1 VEELEDPAES
11 VLRGSSWSMLSVPS
25 LVTFLWST
33 PRFISFPVARLPR
46 VVDLDL
52 GGREGGSMD
61 EASMPFVASL
71 PVVTAMK
78 SAVVA
83 SVAALPSA
91 EA

>member
-1 VEELEDPAES
+1 VEELEDAAES
-11 VLRGSSWSMLSVPS
+11 VLRGSSWSMLSVDS

-33 PRFISFPVARLPR
+33 RRLISFPVARLPR

-52 GGREGGSMD
+52 GGRGGGGID
-61 EASMPFVASL
+61 QASMPFMASL
-71 PVVTAMK
+71 PVVTAMG